1 MGWSKEVKFE
11 DNSFS
16 KSSFKLY
23 IKYKDMA
30 YHWVVH
36 WKMEPIKVDEWFQRK
51 AFKNELGSTLNV
63 YAPTYELYVAE
74 DIPEGD
80 TENPN
85 RLGEEAIGNLEAV
98 TK

>member
-1 MGWSKEVKFE
+1 MTY
-11 DNSFS
+11 D
-16 KSSFKLY
+16 
-23 IKYKDMA
+23 
-30 YHWVVH
+30 WVVH
-36 WKMEPIKVDEWFQRK
+36 SKMKPIEVDEWFKRK

>member
-1 MGWSKEVKFE
+1 MT
-11 DNSFS
+11 
-16 KSSFKLY
+16 
-23 IKYKDMA
+23 

-36 WKMEPIKVDEWFQRK
+36 SKMKLIEVDEWFNRK
-51 AFKNELGSTLNV
+51 AFKNELGSTLNI

-80 TENPN
+80 SENPN

-98 TK
+98 KK